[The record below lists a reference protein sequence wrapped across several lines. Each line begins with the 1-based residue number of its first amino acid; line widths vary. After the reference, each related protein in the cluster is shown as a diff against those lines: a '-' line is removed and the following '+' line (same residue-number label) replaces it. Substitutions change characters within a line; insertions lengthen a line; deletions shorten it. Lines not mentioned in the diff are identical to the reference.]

1 MGDQSKHM
9 ATRAVSTCT
18 RMMILGLFLGVLA
31 VTSEPTDM
39 HDPGQVEAKL
49 TNEVIPE
56 SEWGPVE
63 FLERPARGSDKKP
76 PELQLS
82 QAGVAAKARLEAAKN
97 GDCGDCV
104 ASFDK
109 AGGCT
114 EWKAENMEKVLSL
127 FHAHIINSDGCAT
140 PACVHSTRDH
150 CELKWRCGDCVA
162 SFDKAGGCTASQQ

>member
-82 QAGVAAKARLEAAKN
+82 QAGLAAKARLEAAKN
-97 GDCGDCV
+97 YLFD
-104 ASFDK
+104 FDK
-109 AGGCT
+109 MQKDNK
-114 EWKAENMEKVLSL
+114 KAARMNVKNYTKLS
-127 FHAHIINSDGCAT
+127 SM
-140 PACVHSTRDH
+140 STR
-150 CELKWRCGDCVA
+150 LL
-162 SFDKAGGCTASQQ
+162 

>member
-49 TNEVIPE
+49 TNEVLPE
-56 SEWGPVE
+56 SEWKPVE
-63 FLERPARGSDKKP
+63 FLERPARVSDKKP

-97 GDCGDCV
+97 QL
-104 ASFDK
+104 FD
-109 AGGCT
+109 
-114 EWKAENMEKVLSL
+114 
-127 FHAHIINSDGCAT
+127 
-140 PACVHSTRDH
+140 
-150 CELKWRCGDCVA
+150 
-162 SFDKAGGCTASQQ
+162 FDQMQKDNKRAAAIKLRKYQ